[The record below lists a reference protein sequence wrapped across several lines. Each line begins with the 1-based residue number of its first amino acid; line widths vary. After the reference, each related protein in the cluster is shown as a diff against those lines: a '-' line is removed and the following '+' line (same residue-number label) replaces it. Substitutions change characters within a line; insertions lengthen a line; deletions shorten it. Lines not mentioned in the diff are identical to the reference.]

1 MGSARDDYQVAN
13 SASSRSGN
21 PRSILNERYQKKY
34 NRSFTKKDF
43 VTIRDSR
50 DGDHIPVFSSVFVCP
65 ESGECFLSGDILAGD
80 FVVERDGVKWYKK
93 KSTAEF
99 ASAGGA
105 EDCFRFRSGECGRDG
120 LVEQFCAEAPY
131 LVRSREEQQA
141 KISVFLGLRACSAN
155 ARDRVEDLIMRRAA

>member
-1 MGSARDDYQVAN
+1 MGSTRGNCQPST
-13 SASSRSGN
+13 SAISRLGN

-65 ESGECFLSGDILAGD
+65 ESQESFLSGDLLAGD

-93 KSTAEF
+93 KTTAEF
-99 ASAGGA
+99 ASAGRA
-105 EDCFRFRSGECGRDG
+105 EDCFRFRSGEGG
-120 LVEQFCAEAPY
+120 EFCAEPPY
-131 LVRSREEQQA
+131 LARSREDQQEE
-141 KISVFLGLRACSAN
+141 ISVFLGLRACDTN
-155 ARDRVEDLIMRRAA
+155 ARDRVEELLKSRAA